1 MKKELFQKYILF
13 FKKYISLHS
22 SNTYGYAQ
30 IVRIGIFKC
39 SEMNDLNFNSI
50 YTAYY
55 RKAFLFT
62 LSYIHND
69 QAAEDIV
76 SEAIIYLWE
85 LSKKQEI
92 PSIEAVLIT
101 YIRSKSLN
109 YLKHLQVQEN
119 AIQLLSDRGQREL
132 EIRIS
137 TLEACDPKEI
147 MSEEL
152 RSKVKS
158 LLGSMSENTRTAFIL
173 DRLEGKSHKEIAE
186 ELGISVKGVEY
197 HISKA
202 VKVLRENLKD
212 YAPFLLFLI

>member
-1 MKKELFQKYILF
+1 MTAI
-13 FKKYISLHS
+13 
-22 SNTYGYAQ
+22 
-30 IVRIGIFKC
+30 
-39 SEMNDLNFNSI
+39 NFNSI
-50 YTAYY
+50 YTTYY
-55 RKAFLFT
+55 RRAFLFT
-62 LSYIHND
+62 LSYVHND
-69 QAAEDIV
+69 LVAEDIV

-119 AIQLLSDRGQREL
+119 VYQNLTDKGQREL

-137 TLEACDPKEI
+137 TLEACDPKEV

-152 RSKVKS
+152 RSKVKT
-158 LLGSMSENTRTAFIL
+158 LLAGMPEKTRIAFIS
-173 DRLEGKSHKEIAE
+173 DRLDGKSHKEIAE

-202 VKVLRENLKD
+202 VKLLRDNLKE
-212 YAPFLLFLI
+212 YAPFLNFSFDDLENIFFSSFFNNSKKKLYFSLGITFSEWYSI

>member
-1 MKKELFQKYILF
+1 MTAI
-13 FKKYISLHS
+13 
-22 SNTYGYAQ
+22 
-30 IVRIGIFKC
+30 
-39 SEMNDLNFNSI
+39 NFNSI
-50 YTAYY
+50 YTTYY
-55 RKAFLFT
+55 RRAFLFT
-62 LSYIHND
+62 LSYVHND
-69 QAAEDIV
+69 LVAEDIV

-109 YLKHLQVQEN
+109 YMIRAILDRNGNGKWDTGNYLKHLQVQEN
-119 AIQLLSDRGQREL
+119 VYQNLTDKGQREL

-137 TLEACDPKEI
+137 TLEACDPKEV

-152 RSKVKS
+152 RSKVKT
-158 LLGSMSENTRTAFIL
+158 LLAGMPEKTRIAFIS
-173 DRLEGKSHKEIAE
+173 DRLDGKSHKEIAE

-202 VKVLRENLKD
+202 VKLLRDNLKE
-212 YAPFLLFLI
+212 YAPFLIFFI

>member
-1 MKKELFQKYILF
+1 MPEINP
-13 FKKYISLHS
+13 H
-22 SNTYGYAQ
+22 
-30 IVRIGIFKC
+30 
-39 SEMNDLNFNSI
+39 SI
-50 YTAYY
+50 YTTYY
-55 RKAFLFT
+55 RRAFLFT
-62 LSYIHND
+62 LSYVHND
-69 QAAEDIV
+69 LVAEDIV

-119 AIQLLSDRGQREL
+119 VYQNLTDKGQREL

-137 TLEACDPKEI
+137 TLEACDPKEV

-152 RSKVKS
+152 RSKVKT
-158 LLGSMSENTRTAFIL
+158 LLAGMPEKTRIAFIS
-173 DRLEGKSHKEIAE
+173 DRLDGKSDKEIAE

-202 VKVLRENLKD
+202 VKLLRDNLKE
-212 YAPFLLFLI
+212 YAPFLIFFI